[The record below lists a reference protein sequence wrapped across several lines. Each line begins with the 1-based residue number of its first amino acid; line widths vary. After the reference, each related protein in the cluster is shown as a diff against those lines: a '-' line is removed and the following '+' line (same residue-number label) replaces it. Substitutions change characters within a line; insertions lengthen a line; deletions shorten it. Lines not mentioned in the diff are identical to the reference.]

1 MCVIDIMSWINSRQF
16 TISNRNGRH
25 YVFRR
30 NNAGNT
36 EINIPA
42 SIVTKAQAAAWL
54 KAHPNKVRN
63 PTKFKPKRAPR
74 AEPMPLSVFIRPVPQ
89 PTGPNSLNKYT
100 GLGSTK
106 YFNLNLPCDKF
117 KTSLKT
123 IKSIGS
129 GRQGKVFKVAQTGA
143 DFVIKVAP
151 YDITAKARGE
161 EQPFQVEFNNQKAVM
176 DVAPT
181 GVVYVYKT
189 FRCIDFV
196 NPSELNMK
204 NVQNSAKF
212 DKSKQGIIV
221 MEYCDGGS
229 LASWLKTATLS
240 DAIFKKLIGQVI
252 GTLHAIK
259 VYFPHFNHNDLH
271 MENIFVSKK
280 RGFLI
285 GDFGWS
291 RTKMSGTNPA
301 VNTANGTATASF
313 WGVGPKTDPRYDHHL
328 FLNELATWLS
338 THNPSKYPETM
349 KFLQFAIPS
358 GYRGEKDTHVGEW
371 RLKYGDPC
379 PGLPS
384 LASLVRDPYLRETI
398 KAMNLQEAKARLRKV
413 KPPSPK
419 KLEAIVLRR
428 KKLVTSP
435 MLQAALAKL
444 KKGKPKSLTN
454 AELLALPA
462 ANFLKLSPRKRA
474 RVMALRATMAPK
486 KKANKPKVNATARK
500 KMNVM
505 GGVVVAQK
513 RKPLPAGLLKSN
525 KFNKLI
531 TKFYES
537 QNKRKNES
545 FNNAWNRAR
554 TKALNQIQE
563 RVNANKPPFSPS
575 PPKPKAKTPNFNF
588 KMSPSSGRV
597 KIRAPN
603 SGRYVYAN
611 GATISLNYLKGIA
624 ARMGV
629 NIKGMRSKANIAKK
643 LFGR

>member
-1 MCVIDIMSWINSRQF
+1 MSWINSRQF

-42 SIVTKAQAAAWL
+42 SIVTKAQAVAWL

-63 PTKFKPKRAPR
+63 PTKFKPKRPSPAPR
-74 AEPMPLSVFIRPVPQ
+74 IPLGFFLRPGDPVKP
-89 PTGPNSLNKYT
+89 L
-100 GLGSTK
+100 
-106 YFNLNLPCDKF
+106 NLNLPCDKF
-117 KTSLKT
+117 RTSLKT
-123 IKSIGS
+123 IKAIGS
-129 GRQGKVFKVAQTGA
+129 GRQGKVFKVSQTGE

-151 YDITAKARGE
+151 YDLSAKARGE
-161 EQPFQVEFNNQKAVM
+161 PQPFQVEFDNQKAVM
-176 DVAPT
+176 GASPN
-181 GVVYVYKT
+181 GVVHVYKT
-189 FRCIDFV
+189 LRCIDFV

-204 NVQNSAKF
+204 NVQNSSKF
-212 DKSKQGIIV
+212 DKSRQGIIV

-240 DAIFKKLIGQVI
+240 DAIFKKIIGQVI
-252 GTLHAIK
+252 ATLHETK
-259 VYFPHFNHNDLH
+259 VRIPHFNHNDLH
-271 MENIFVSKK
+271 MENIFVSKG

-313 WGVGPKTDPRYDHHL
+313 WGVGPKTDTRYDHHL
-328 FLNELATWLS
+328 FLNELMSWIEKHT
-338 THNPSKYPETM
+338 PSKYPETM
-349 KFLQFAIPS
+349 KFLQFAIPT
-358 GYRGEKDTHVGEW
+358 GYRGANDTHVGEW
-371 RLKYGDPC
+371 RLKYGDKC

-384 LASLVRDPYLRETI
+384 LTALVRDPYLRETI
-398 KAMNLQEAKARLRKV
+398 KSINLQEAKARLRKV

-419 KLEAIVLRR
+419 KLEPIVLRR

-454 AELLALPA
+454 AELLALNA
-462 ANFLKLSPRKRA
+462 AKFLKLSPGKRA
-474 RVMALRATMAPK
+474 RIMALRAAAGPK
-486 KKANKPKVNATARK
+486 KKANQPKVNATARK

-505 GGVVVAQK
+505 GGVVIAQK
-513 RKPLPAGLLKSN
+513 RKPLPPGLLKSS

-531 TKFYES
+531 TKIYEA
-537 QNKRKNES
+537 QNKRKNEPFS
-545 FNNAWNRAR
+545 NAWNRAR
-554 TKALNQIQE
+554 TKALNQVQT

-575 PPKPKAKTPNFNF
+575 PPKPKAKTPSPPKPKAKTPNFNF
-588 KMSPSSGRV
+588 KLSPNSGRV

-611 GATISLNYLKGIA
+611 GATISLAYLKSLA
-624 ARMGV
+624 ARMSV